1 VTPDDPGRCDG
12 LRILEIALDSAR
24 AAGAGYADVRILRQ
38 EEEGLSVRNGLVEQA
53 ASSLSHGIG
62 VRALVNGAWG
72 FAASSVMSE
81 GEAARVAEEAAA
93 IAKAS
98 ATVKKRD
105 VVLAPLDPVVAEW
118 ESPCAIDPWS
128 VPRARKVDLLREACS
143 RARSGGS
150 DVRYAAAYMR
160 ARRDDKSYASSEG
173 ARIRQRTTVTSAGVR
188 AIALGNGEMQVRS
201 YPGTFEGNVRQAG
214 YEWIEEIDIAGAAAE
229 TGKQAQALLSAE
241 QCPEMETTLILGT
254 NQLAL
259 QIHESCGHPTEL
271 DRVYGSEA
279 SYAGTSFLVPDKLGD
294 FRYGSDLVNLY
305 ADSTIPGGL
314 GTFAY
319 DDEGV
324 RSGRTDLV
332 REGIFEAYLMSRET
346 AARLGRVSN
355 GCMRASGWDRMPIIR
370 MTNICLEPGDETL
383 ESLIR
388 GTDDGIFMDGIKSW
402 SIDDRRLNFQF
413 GTEIGWRIRN
423 GQLAEMVKNPTY
435 TGITPEFWNSYDGI
449 AGPDEW
455 VLWGVPNCGKGEPSQ
470 VMLVGHGTAPA
481 RFRNVKVGVGRW

>member
-1 VTPDDPGRCDG
+1 VISNDPGRCDG
-12 LRILEIALDSAR
+12 LRVLEIALDR
-24 AAGAGYADVRILRQ
+24 ACATGAEYADVRALHQ
-38 EEEGLSVRNGLVEQA
+38 TEERLSVRNGVVERA
-53 ASSLSHGIG
+53 TSGVSHGIG
-62 VRALVNGAWG
+62 VRALVDGAWG
-72 FAASSVMSE
+72 FAASCVVSE
-81 GEAARVAEEAAA
+81 SEAVRVAAEAVE
-93 IAKAS
+93 IARAS
-98 ATVKKRD
+98 AMAKKCD
-105 VVLAPLDPVVAEW
+105 VVLAPLDPVVVEW

-128 VPRARKVDLLREACS
+128 VPRAQKIDLLREACS
-143 RARSGGS
+143 RAMSGGS
-150 DVRYAAAYMR
+150 DVRYASASMNAI
-160 ARRDDKSYASSEG
+160 RDDKAYANSEG
-173 ARIRQRTTVTSAGVR
+173 ARIRQRTTVTSAGIK

-214 YEWIEEIDIAGAAAE
+214 YEWIEEMDIAGHAAE
-229 TGKQAQALLSAE
+229 IGKQAQALLAAQ
-241 QCPEMETTLILGT
+241 QCPQIKTTLILGT

-271 DRVYGSEA
+271 DRVYGYEA
-279 SYAGTSFLVPDKLGD
+279 SYAGTSFLDPGKLGD
-294 FRYGSDLVNLY
+294 FRYGSDLVNIY

-324 RSGRTDLV
+324 RSCRTDLV
-332 REGIFEAYLMSRET
+332 RNGMFEAYLMSRET
-346 AARLGRVSN
+346 AARLGKTSN

-370 MTNICLEPGDETL
+370 MTNICLEPGNETL

-413 GTEIGWRIRN
+413 GSEIGWRIRN

-435 TGITPEFWNSYDGI
+435 TGITPEFWNSCDGI
-449 AGPDEW
+449 AGSDEW
-455 VLWGVPNCGKGEPSQ
+455 VLWGFPNCGKGEPSQ
-470 VMLVGHGTAPA
+470 VMFVGHGTAPA

>member
-81 GEAARVAEEAAA
+81 GEAARVAEEAVA

-324 RSGRTDLV
+324 RLWQNR
-332 REGIFEAYLMSRET
+332 
-346 AARLGRVSN
+346 
-355 GCMRASGWDRMPIIR
+355 
-370 MTNICLEPGDETL
+370 
-383 ESLIR
+383 
-388 GTDDGIFMDGIKSW
+388 
-402 SIDDRRLNFQF
+402 F
-413 GTEIGWRIRN
+413 G
-423 GQLAEMVKNPTY
+423 
-435 TGITPEFWNSYDGI
+435 
-449 AGPDEW
+449 
-455 VLWGVPNCGKGEPSQ
+455 
-470 VMLVGHGTAPA
+470 
-481 RFRNVKVGVGRW
+481 